1 MANSGTLAMTLSS
14 QASSQVNG
22 VTYENID
29 VKHNEISEEQK
40 HEKNIYFRSSLPPV
54 V

>member
-14 QASSQVNG
+14 QVNG
-22 VTYENID
+22 VTYEDKD

>member
-14 QASSQVNG
+14 QVNG
-22 VTYENID
+22 VTYEDKD
-29 VKHNEISEEQK
+29 VKNDEICVGK
-40 HEKNIYFRSSLPPV
+40 KKKKNRNSLLPV